1 MYLIYFLSLIFIF
14 IFIFIIIIIIEQ
26 PSAFRQP
33 SRLWPT
39 GPKQGCVKLVGVK
52 GWFDDDE
59 DEDEADDDWEGEEE
73 DNDNDH
79 RDEDDVMM

>member
-1 MYLIYFLSLIFIF
+1 M
-14 IFIFIIIIIIEQ
+14 IIIIIEQ
-26 PSAFRQP
+26 PSAFRRP

-52 GWFDDDE
+52 GWFDDE